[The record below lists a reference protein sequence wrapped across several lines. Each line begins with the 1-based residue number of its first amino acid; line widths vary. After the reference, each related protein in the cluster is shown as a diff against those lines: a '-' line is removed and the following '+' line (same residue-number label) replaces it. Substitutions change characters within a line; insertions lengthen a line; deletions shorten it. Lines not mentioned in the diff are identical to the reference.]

1 MTTFMYTCP
10 PPNLLFDFLDRHA
23 TFPSPPLLQNMRG
36 PVVVPL
42 LLGVSCHPAGSFVL
56 PSSKPRFYARAARLN
71 RVWVAPLRC
80 GVRARPSSDVG
91 ILEGVFFG
99 TRDRH
104 DSCTSRW
111 VLAVLVVL
119 GFAAAQQCESTRCR
133 GVEQVTQCMN
143 IMPLPCIP
151 VIYIDAGE
159 WYCGQWCHASN
170 LGASQTYLQLR
181 ALSPKAEVVF
191 ERVDT
196 DALQLDPP
204 EMHRLRLAIASVN
217 AVPTLCGR
225 RRLVAKRSALNGVV
239 QAGSFLRR
247 VFHRPVFVHAY
258 ASAAVSAALFPDISR
273 VSDQQQQQR
282 RR

>member
-1 MTTFMYTCP
+1 MRRQRAAISTSLEPPWCAFLCVGWLRVASDALCRGSFLWVCDHVHVHVP
-10 PPNLLFDFLDRHA
+10 PPEFCYLIFLDRHA

-80 GVRARPSSDVG
+80 CVRARPASDAG
-91 ILEGVFFG
+91 LLEGVFFG

-143 IMPLPCIP
+143 IMPLP
-151 VIYIDAGE
+151 
-159 WYCGQWCHASN
+159 
-170 LGASQTYLQLR
+170 
-181 ALSPKAEVVF
+181 
-191 ERVDT
+191 
-196 DALQLDPP
+196 
-204 EMHRLRLAIASVN
+204 
-217 AVPTLCGR
+217 
-225 RRLVAKRSALNGVV
+225 
-239 QAGSFLRR
+239 
-247 VFHRPVFVHAY
+247 
-258 ASAAVSAALFPDISR
+258 
-273 VSDQQQQQR
+273 
-282 RR
+282 